1 MGNQPALDGLR
12 ALAVVAVL
20 CYHGGFSW
28 MDGGFFGVEVFFVIS
43 GFLITTLLL
52 EEQLRTRGIRFGA
65 FWLRRARRL
74 LPALATL
81 LVVVGLYVW
90 WFGSPTQAAQMRTD
104 YPWSIFYAAN
114 WGQIFAGVPYFGTVT
129 PAPLRN
135 LWSLGVEEQ
144 WYLIWPLA
152 FVGLMRL
159 RTTRVRR
166 GVLLLGIS
174 GFVMLVSAVV
184 AHGTL
189 GPSAIN
195 FLYLSTF
202 TRSSGLLLGAALAF
216 LWRPWT
222 RTANPA
228 VTRRARRRRDRQ
240 TSIVLDVIGAVA
252 LGGLLWAFVI
262 GHVTSPITYRWLLPL
277 VTVLSAVLIAVVVH
291 PRAVGMR
298 DVFGSRPMVAIGRR
312 SYGLYLWSWPIAVFV
327 DAYSGSWP
335 RFLLCLA
342 LTIPASELCYRHIE
356 TPIRSGTWSWRRAT
370 VGPFRTPALLGGS
383 ALAVVVLLVPM
394 GTYIAAARPVD
405 RAQGGADAA
414 FALPA
419 SRSPV
424 AATPRNLGRNT
435 TSNTSN
441 PPAPVTAPALPR
453 RLVIVGDSM
462 AHSLA
467 VNLPTGIGGTFQVT
481 DGSVEG
487 CSVYGDG
494 VIRSARAGFA
504 WSFSNCRNWAQHWS
518 SAAST
523 SHAQVAVVV
532 LGAWDVFDVNVD
544 GHTIPFGS
552 RAADER
558 FRSGL
563 QTGIDALRAAGTHV
577 ALLQV
582 ACMRPQDVKGEGT
595 PALPERADDAR
606 VAHLNDL
613 LRETAAADP
622 AHVTFVAGPAQFCDD
637 PAIATNLAYR
647 WDGVHVYKP
656 GANLIY
662 ETIAPA
668 LLAIPLGSG

>member
-228 VTRRARRRRDRQ
+228 VTRRARRRRDRVMPRLNLRNKL
-240 TSIVLDVIGAVA
+240 ILFAVVIA
-252 LGGLLWAFVI
+252 I
-262 GHVTSPITYRWLLPL
+262 IPL
-277 VTVLSAVLIAVVVH
+277 LIAGQSLI
-291 PRAVGMR
+291 RIAR
-298 DVFGSRPMVAIGRR
+298 DEMKSSANDQLVATTRQVADEIDT
-312 SYGLYLWSWPIAVFV
+312 YFEQTLMAP
-327 DAYSGSWP
+327 
-335 RFLLCLA
+335 LLL
-342 LTIPASELCYRHIE
+342 
-356 TPIRSGTWSWRRAT
+356 
-370 VGPFRTPALLGGS
+370 
-383 ALAVVVLLVPM
+383 
-394 GTYIAAARPVD
+394 
-405 RAQGGADAA
+405 
-414 FALPA
+414 
-419 SRSPV
+419 
-424 AATPRNLGRNT
+424 
-435 TSNTSN
+435 
-441 PPAPVTAPALPR
+441 
-453 RLVIVGDSM
+453 
-462 AHSLA
+462 
-467 VNLPTGIGGTFQVT
+467 
-481 DGSVEG
+481 
-487 CSVYGDG
+487 
-494 VIRSARAGFA
+494 IRSALDDEK
-504 WSFSNCRNWAQHWS
+504 
-518 SAAST
+518 
-523 SHAQVAVVV
+523 
-532 LGAWDVFDVNVD
+532 LGIEEKIALLTHGIADLSDV
-544 GHTIPFGS
+544 
-552 RAADER
+552 
-558 FRSGL
+558 
-563 QTGIDALRAAGTHV
+563 V
-577 ALLQV
+577 ALQAL
-582 ACMRPQDVKGEGT
+582 GT
-595 PALPERADDAR
+595 TFLLLVWLYVMANVIVFGAALNY
-606 VAHLNDL
+606 V
-613 LRETAAADP
+613 
-622 AHVTFVAGPAQFCDD
+622 
-637 PAIATNLAYR
+637 LAY
-647 WDGVHVYKP
+647 GVTGREVRPRRVVEGAP
-656 GANLIY
+656 GPSP
-662 ETIAPA
+662 T
-668 LLAIPLGSG
+668 